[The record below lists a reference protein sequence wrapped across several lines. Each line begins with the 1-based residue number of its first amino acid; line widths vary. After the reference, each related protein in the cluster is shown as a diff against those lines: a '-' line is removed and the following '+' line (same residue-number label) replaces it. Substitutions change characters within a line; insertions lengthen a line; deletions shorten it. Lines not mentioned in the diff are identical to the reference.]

1 MILNDYA
8 NNFTGACAYFSGL
21 VTDLHGDAQLEY
33 AHQHGKKCHISSTG
47 SRHGRGRDCF
57 GGHGGCRGCGR
68 GGSGGSNAVI
78 FNGIDVTQC
87 TQNFTSEE
95 WQQMGGAGHTY
106 VNQQHSKRNNNGG
119 RGGSRG
125 SNGGRGHGAG
135 AVVEMAMMNVRLDLS
150 RAMSQMEL
158 VEVTIPA

>member
-1 MILNDYA
+1 
-8 NNFTGACAYFSGL
+8 
-21 VTDLHGDAQLEY
+21 
-33 AHQHGKKCHISSTG
+33 
-47 SRHGRGRDCF
+47 
-57 GGHGGCRGCGR
+57 
-68 GGSGGSNAVI
+68 
-78 FNGIDVTQC
+78 VTQC

-119 RGGSRG
+119 RGGSCG

-158 VEVTIPA
+158 AEVTIPA